1 MIWYAGVIEL
11 LAHSGVVDRAM
22 RWCLPL
28 VACGAGYARE
38 NTKKRL
44 TNIGSCVRHQKYCT
58 THAYARLTVA
68 LNLSADS
75 KTVVTPAFLKYP
87 SLLF

>member
-1 MIWYAGVIEL
+1 M

-44 TNIGSCVRHQKYCT
+44 TNMGGCVRHQRILYKACIR
-58 THAYARLTVA
+58 AVKVA

-75 KTVVTPAFLKYP
+75 KTVATPAFLKYP